1 VLIALGFAAWLGLSY
16 SVIRMTWI
24 FQVSLFSS
32 HHFRDF
38 WPGGISF
45 PAFVPSCVMLF
56 SPTLGAVGL
65 GLLVANCAA
74 WLIRTARR
82 VFDLE
87 AATCAGTSF
96 GESKLVLHNISLWTS
111 PLGILP
117 AMFAASRLAFLR

>member
-32 HHFRDF
+32 FHFRDF

-56 SPTLGAVGL
+56 APTLG
-65 GLLVANCAA
+65 LLASACSLRIV
-74 WLIRTARR
+74 LP
-82 VFDLE
+82 
-87 AATCAGTSF
+87 GSF
-96 GESKLVLHNISLWTS
+96 ERQDEFST
-111 PLGILP
+111 
-117 AMFAASRLAFLR
+117 